1 MDVDAQHKG
10 GVSAG
15 TFGGGST
22 ADRRGPGFQNPT
34 SCHKHLHSPAGPAY
48 CVDLSSQR
56 VVCGSESETVRVWDF
71 TGAQAQA
78 ERAVAAKASRGSRK
92 LSRKGRLAQGVSSA
106 HSQQP
111 VISKRFEAGSG
122 SSSVSDNLFQGV
134 DFLSQMYGTSPPVLP
149 PVLEGLSEVGPV
161 PGSGRRQRAAA
172 RSSWYH
178 GKQRGRSHAASV
190 ERHSGHREEV
200 LDHPL

>member
-10 GVSAG
+10 GASAG

-22 ADRRGPGFQNPT
+22 ADRRGPPVVRNPS

-48 CVDLSSQR
+48 CVDLSDQR

-78 ERAVAAKASRGSRK
+78 DRAVAAKASRGSRK
-92 LSRKGRLAQGVSSA
+92 LSWKGRLGQDESSG
-106 HSQQP
+106 HY
-111 VISKRFEAGSG
+111 SKLTANSKTGPG
-122 SSSVSDNLFQGV
+122 SSSVSDSLFQGV

-149 PVLEGLSEVGPV
+149 PVLEGLSGNGPV
-161 PGSGRRQRAAA
+161 PGSRRRQSAA

-178 GKQRGRSHAASV
+178 GKQHGRSQAASAG
-190 ERHSGHREEV
+190 RHSGHREEV